1 MKKTIVLLLTLLLC
15 LFFAACGQAETV
27 TSPAESTVPESAAPD
42 AQEGGSPEA
51 GVIVEAD
58 PAGAEEAEK
67 LAAILESIDQNAA
80 PGTAGSSLRAAGE
93 AAKLLDWAAQTGMS
107 AEDARSATVGWM
119 SPKGND
125 AQTVFAEKLAS
136 VDEACAQL
144 KGENAQGL
152 LEDAG
157 CTGSAYPW
165 NEQAYVIAE
174 AIMAAAGLR

>member
-1 MKKTIVLLLTLLLC
+1 
-15 LFFAACGQAETV
+15 
-27 TSPAESTVPESAAPD
+27 
-42 AQEGGSPEA
+42 
-51 GVIVEAD
+51 
-58 PAGAEEAEK
+58 
-67 LAAILESIDQNAA
+67 
-80 PGTAGSSLRAAGE
+80 
-93 AAKLLDWAAQTGMS
+93 
-107 AEDARSATVGWM
+107 M

-165 NEQAYVIAE
+165 NEQAYAIAE

>member
-27 TSPAESTVPESAAPD
+27 TSPAESTVPESAAPE

-51 GVIVEAD
+51 GSSWKPTPQAGKRPKNLPPSWKALIRTPLPVPPEAHSE
-58 PAGAEEAEK
+58 PQA
-67 LAAILESIDQNAA
+67 
-80 PGTAGSSLRAAGE
+80 E

-144 KGENAQGL
+144 KEENAQGL

-165 NEQAYVIAE
+165 NEQAYAIAE

>member
-1 MKKTIVLLLTLLLC
+1 MKKRIILLLALSLC
-15 LFFAACGQAETV
+15 LSFAACGQAETV
-27 TSPAESTVPESAAPD
+27 TSPAENTAPE
-42 AQEGGSPEA
+42 AQEGGDSEA

-58 PAGAEEAEK
+58 SADAEESEK
-67 LAAILESIDQNAA
+67 LSAILESIDQNAA
-80 PGTAGSSLRAAGE
+80 PGTAGGSLRAAGE

-107 AEDARSATVGWM
+107 AEDARSATVNWL

-152 LEDAG
+152 LESAG

-165 NEQAYVIAE
+165 NEQAYAIAE